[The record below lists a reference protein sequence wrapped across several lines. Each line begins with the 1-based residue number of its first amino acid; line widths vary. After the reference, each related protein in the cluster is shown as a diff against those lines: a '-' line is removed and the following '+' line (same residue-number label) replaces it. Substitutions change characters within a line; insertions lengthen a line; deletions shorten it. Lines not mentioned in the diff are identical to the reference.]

1 MEEVEQIASRIVIMD
16 KGKDIVSGTTEQL
29 KEMISTSEKIVVSF
43 LEIEDKVVS
52 QINNI
57 KNVMEVEKVNGDFL
71 I

>member
-1 MEEVEQIASRIVIMD
+1 MD